1 MPRTPPSSGA
11 PLVARR
17 STHRLRRR
25 TQTVSHHVEEAYLR
39 EDIACGVEGCAACAL
54 DGVAPASPAD
64 PAGALARDATHH
76 LVPDAAALV
85 EYLDVL
91 ERLATRDCVL
101 LGSEVKAAIDR
112 HGHDPRVRRAIRD
125 VARRRRGS
133 WRLFPDDHFAPTSR
147 AAWRRRVPF
156 GALPADAEAL
166 AARDAHAVVRFAV
179 WFAEHLERGH
189 RRRKKT
195 TTTSD
200 DGASSASESPSTSES
215 PTVVILSDRLADPA
229 EASRLG
235 LPPRVAVRS
244 AEAYFPTFRAGDA
257 DALAAFE
264 SVRAAREETREAA
277 SGTSASAP
285 TTTSEGG
292 SRFRFPAHLTAREL
306 ADGVDAG
313 ALIEGT
319 VRVDPRDPSRA
330 TLDVT
335 SVGGDA
341 ADVDAG
347 AGAFDPSEHAIAIP
361 TRLARNRA
369 FDGDVVAARMRP
381 RSEWVE
387 DDRERTVGPASRGD
401 DDDEDDDAGDGDDAG
416 DDDAGDGDYAGDGD
430 DAGDGVSEDVSEAR
444 ASRPSRR
451 LRPTADVVGILRH
464 RASDFVAT
472 VAPADAAE
480 ALAASDSNR
489 PRAAL
494 LIPSD
499 RRAPRMRLVTRRAA
513 QLAGLRVL
521 ARPERPW
528 PAHAR
533 RPDARVV
540 RVLGPAG
547 DLDAEVRALLAA
559 ENIPDAPFTNAA
571 ASELERVLRG
581 VDPRAWTP
589 PADREFR
596 RRDFRDVAKTYSVD
610 PPGCVDVDDAVSV
623 RGIRSNGL
631 RTDSN
636 GVERDDA
643 DAEAALRERWWRGD
657 ALGPAGFAFEGED
670 DEAASRDA
678 STADFSH
685 FEIAVHIADVTWFVR
700 PGGALDAEAFARGTT
715 VYLANRRVDM
725 LPAALSE
732 VCASLLEGRDRF
744 AVTCAWLVRAKDFR
758 RVGAPWFG
766 RTRIRNRAQLDYYAA
781 QALRDSKNGIPPDAS
796 FGKPS
801 AEDPRKTFVDVLF
814 AFAEALRRDRG
825 ATRGDPSGASTPQME
840 LESAE
845 LRFETT
851 ADGAPAEVLVKGEVP
866 AMRVV
871 AELMIAANA
880 ATATRVERTLAA
892 SAFVRRHAPPKR
904 EGVEALRTLAR
915 ELVAPRRRAEE
926 EAPRVDAST
935 GAAFERSLRALVAYV
950 SREDREEDEEA
961 SGVGA
966 RVERARRRASDA
978 SSLIRGLASRAMSEA
993 RYCATGEA
1001 PPADGGGFAHFGL
1014 ALERYTHF
1022 TSPIR
1027 RFADVV
1033 AHRQL
1038 LACLATEEKAE
1049 ADASDAVSA
1058 SDASASRA
1066 SARFSEDSVQ
1076 SEARLLSRANVVAQ
1090 AAHLNERTSAS
1101 KRAQRRCAE
1110 LFLLHL
1116 LRRAPIAERATIVAL
1131 RDDGVVAFVPR
1142 FQVRVRVRLAPEDG
1156 RGAVVPSAATA
1167 VETRRGAVRVGSNE
1181 GSSGTNVANASEED
1195 PGVFFGEGSALT
1207 ETSDAWVR
1215 VVPPSPGPGSA
1226 PGQNPGR
1233 RLGVRGGAERLEH
1246 LRSNTFGGFGRT

>member
-1 MPRTPPSSGA
+1 
-11 PLVARR
+11 
-17 STHRLRRR
+17 
-25 TQTVSHHVEEAYLR
+25 
-39 EDIACGVEGCAACAL
+39 
-54 DGVAPASPAD
+54 
-64 PAGALARDATHH
+64 
-76 LVPDAAALV
+76 
-85 EYLDVL
+85 
-91 ERLATRDCVL
+91 
-101 LGSEVKAAIDR
+101 
-112 HGHDPRVRRAIRD
+112 
-125 VARRRRGS
+125 
-133 WRLFPDDHFAPTSR
+133 
-147 AAWRRRVPF
+147 
-156 GALPADAEAL
+156 
-166 AARDAHAVVRFAV
+166 
-179 WFAEHLERGH
+179 
-189 RRRKKT
+189 
-195 TTTSD
+195 
-200 DGASSASESPSTSES
+200 
-215 PTVVILSDRLADPA
+215 
-229 EASRLG
+229 
-235 LPPRVAVRS
+235 
-244 AEAYFPTFRAGDA
+244 
-257 DALAAFE
+257 
-264 SVRAAREETREAA
+264 
-277 SGTSASAP
+277 
-285 TTTSEGG
+285 
-292 SRFRFPAHLTAREL
+292 
-306 ADGVDAG
+306 
-313 ALIEGT
+313 
-319 VRVDPRDPSRA
+319 
-330 TLDVT
+330 
-335 SVGGDA
+335 
-341 ADVDAG
+341 
-347 AGAFDPSEHAIAIP
+347 
-361 TRLARNRA
+361 
-369 FDGDVVAARMRP
+369 MRP

-401 DDDEDDDAGDGDDAG
+401 DDDDDDAGDGV
-416 DDDAGDGDYAGDGD
+416 DAGDGD
-430 DAGDGVSEDVSEAR
+430 SEDVSEKASGSRRDVLRGGPKPSPSPSPPRSSSPR

-494 LIPSD
+494 LVPSD

-623 RGIRSNGL
+623 RGIRSNDL

-670 DEAASRDA
+670 DEATSRDA
-678 STADFSH
+678 STAGFSH

-781 QALRDSKNGIPPDAS
+781 QALRDSKNGIPPVAR
-796 FGKPS
+796 
-801 AEDPRKTFVDVLF
+801 ENPRKTFVDVLF

-880 ATATRVERTLAA
+880 ATATRA
-892 SAFVRRHAPPKR
+892 S
-904 EGVEALRTLAR
+904 
-915 ELVAPRRRAEE
+915 
-926 EAPRVDAST
+926 S
-935 GAAFERSLRALVAYV
+935 ERSRRPR
-950 SREDREEDEEA
+950 S
-961 SGVGA
+961 SGDT
-966 RVERARRRASDA
+966 RRPS
-978 SSLIRGLASRAMSEA
+978 GKASR
-993 RYCATGEA
+993 R
-1001 PPADGGGFAHFGL
+1001 
-1014 ALERYTHF
+1014 
-1022 TSPIR
+1022 
-1027 RFADVV
+1027 
-1033 AHRQL
+1033 
-1038 LACLATEEKAE
+1038 
-1049 ADASDAVSA
+1049 
-1058 SDASASRA
+1058 
-1066 SARFSEDSVQ
+1066 
-1076 SEARLLSRANVVAQ
+1076 
-1090 AAHLNERTSAS
+1090 
-1101 KRAQRRCAE
+1101 
-1110 LFLLHL
+1110 
-1116 LRRAPIAERATIVAL
+1116 
-1131 RDDGVVAFVPR
+1131 
-1142 FQVRVRVRLAPEDG
+1142 
-1156 RGAVVPSAATA
+1156 
-1167 VETRRGAVRVGSNE
+1167 
-1181 GSSGTNVANASEED
+1181 
-1195 PGVFFGEGSALT
+1195 
-1207 ETSDAWVR
+1207 
-1215 VVPPSPGPGSA
+1215 
-1226 PGQNPGR
+1226 
-1233 RLGVRGGAERLEH
+1233 
-1246 LRSNTFGGFGRT
+1246 